1 MRKATTVLITGAS
14 RGIGAECARLFAKR
28 GYNVAVNYC
37 NSEQKATSLKIEINA
52 AGGVAEV
59 FKADVSDE
67 KQVSDMV
74 SAVLKRFG
82 KIDVLVANAG
92 VSVSGLLID
101 MTQADFDTIFDVNVR
116 GVFNVV
122 KSVLP
127 HMYARET
134 GSIVTISSIWGQ
146 TGGSCE
152 VLYST
157 SKAAI
162 IGMTKALA
170 KEVAPMGIR
179 VNSVSPGAIDTDML
193 DDLTVEEKKDFAAQ
207 TPLNRLGTPADVANA
222 VFFLADDDASSFI
235 TGHVLSVNGGYFI

>member
-1 MRKATTVLITGAS
+1 MFKTTVLITGAS
-14 RGIGAECARLFAKR
+14 RGIGAECARTFAKN
-28 GYNVAVNYC
+28 GYNVAINYFR
-37 NSEQKATSLKIEINA
+37 SEKNALDLKAEINDG
-52 AGGVAEV
+52 GGVAEI

-67 KQVSDMV
+67 KQVEEMI
-74 SAVLKRFG
+74 SAVVKRFG
-82 KIDVLVANAG
+82 KVNVLVANAG
-92 VSVSGLLID
+92 VSKSGVFSD
-101 MTQADFDTIFDVNVR
+101 MTQSDFDKIFDTNVR

-122 KSVLP
+122 KGVLP
-127 HMYARET
+127 HMYERES

-152 VLYST
+152 VLYSM

-170 KEVAPMGIR
+170 KEVAPMHIR

-193 DDLTVEEKKDFAAQ
+193 SGMTDEEKEDFIMQ
-207 TPLNRLGTPADVANA
+207 TPLNRLGKPKDVADA
-222 VFFLADDDASSFI
+222 VLFLADDDKSSFI

>member
-1 MRKATTVLITGAS
+1 MFKTTVLITGAS
-14 RGIGAECARLFAKR
+14 RGIGAECARTFAKN
-28 GYNVAVNYC
+28 GYNVAVNYFR
-37 NSEQKATSLKIEINA
+37 SEKNALDLKAEINDG
-52 AGGVAEV
+52 GGVAEI

-67 KQVSDMV
+67 KQVEEMI
-74 SAVLKRFG
+74 SAVVKRFG
-82 KIDVLVANAG
+82 KINVLVANAG
-92 VSVSGLLID
+92 VSKSGVFSD
-101 MTQADFDTIFDVNVR
+101 MTQSDFDKIFDTNVR

-122 KSVLP
+122 KGVLP
-127 HMYARET
+127 HMYERES

-152 VLYST
+152 VLYSM

-170 KEVAPMGIR
+170 KEVAPMHIR

-193 DDLTVEEKKDFAAQ
+193 SGLTDEEKEDFIMQ
-207 TPLNRLGTPADVANA
+207 TPLNRLGEPKDVADA
-222 VFFLADDDASSFI
+222 VLFLADDDKSSFI

>member
-1 MRKATTVLITGAS
+1 MFKTTVLITGAS
-14 RGIGAECARLFAKR
+14 RGIGAECARTFAKN
-28 GYNVAVNYC
+28 GYNVAINYFR
-37 NSEQKATSLKIEINA
+37 SEKNALDLKAEINDG
-52 AGGVAEV
+52 GGVAEI

-67 KQVSDMV
+67 KQVEEMI
-74 SAVLKRFG
+74 SAVVKRFG
-82 KIDVLVANAG
+82 KVNVLVANAG
-92 VSVSGLLID
+92 VSKSGVFSD
-101 MTQADFDTIFDVNVR
+101 MTQSDFDKIFDTNVR

-122 KSVLP
+122 KGVLP
-127 HMYARET
+127 HMYERES

-152 VLYST
+152 VLYSM

-170 KEVAPMGIR
+170 TEVAPMHIR

-193 DDLTVEEKKDFAAQ
+193 SCLTDEEKEDFIMQ
-207 TPLNRLGTPADVANA
+207 TPLNRLGKPKDVADA
-222 VFFLADDDASSFI
+222 VLFLADDDKSSFI

>member
-1 MRKATTVLITGAS
+1 MRNATTVLITGAS

-28 GYNVAVNYC
+28 GCNVAVNYC
-37 NSEQKATSLKIEINA
+37 NSEQKATSLKTEINA
-52 AGGVAEV
+52 AGGVAEI

-67 KQVSDMV
+67 RQVSDMV

-92 VSVSGLLID
+92 VSKSGLLID

-152 VLYST
+152 VLYSM

>member
-1 MRKATTVLITGAS
+1 MFKTTVLITGAS
-14 RGIGAECARLFAKR
+14 RGIGAECARTFAKN
-28 GYNVAVNYC
+28 GYNVAINYFR
-37 NSEQKATSLKIEINA
+37 SEKNALDLKAEINGG
-52 AGGVAEV
+52 GGVAEV

-67 KQVSDMV
+67 KQVEEMI
-74 SAVLKRFG
+74 SAVVKRFG
-82 KIDVLVANAG
+82 KINVLVANAG
-92 VSVSGLLID
+92 VAKSGVFSD
-101 MTQADFDTIFDVNVR
+101 MTQSDYDKIFDTNVR

-122 KSVLP
+122 KGVLP
-127 HMYARET
+127 HMYERES

-152 VLYST
+152 VLYSM

-170 KEVAPMGIR
+170 KEVAPMHIR

-193 DDLTVEEKKDFAAQ
+193 SGLTDEEKEDFIMQ
-207 TPLNRLGTPADVANA
+207 TPLNRLGEPKDVADA
-222 VFFLADDDASSFI
+222 VLFLADDDKSSFI

>member
-1 MRKATTVLITGAS
+1 MFKTTVLITGAS
-14 RGIGAECARLFAKR
+14 RGIGAECARTFAKN
-28 GYNVAVNYC
+28 GYNVAINYFR
-37 NSEQKATSLKIEINA
+37 SEKNALDLKSEINDG
-52 AGGVAEV
+52 GGVAEV

-67 KQVSDMV
+67 KQVEEMI
-74 SAVLKRFG
+74 SAVVKRFG
-82 KIDVLVANAG
+82 KINVLVANAG
-92 VSVSGLLID
+92 VSKSGVFSD
-101 MTQADFDTIFDVNVR
+101 MTQSDFDKIFDTNVR

-122 KSVLP
+122 KGVLP
-127 HMYARET
+127 HMYERES

-152 VLYST
+152 VLYSM

-170 KEVAPMGIR
+170 KEVAPMHIR

-193 DDLTVEEKKDFAAQ
+193 SGMTDEEKEDFIMQ
-207 TPLNRLGTPADVANA
+207 TPLNRLGEPKDVADA
-222 VFFLADDDASSFI
+222 VLFLADDDKSSFI

>member
-1 MRKATTVLITGAS
+1 MFKTTVLITGAS
-14 RGIGAECARLFAKR
+14 RGIGAECARTFAKN
-28 GYNVAVNYC
+28 GYNVAVNYFR
-37 NSEQKATSLKIEINA
+37 SEKNALDLKAEINDG
-52 AGGVAEV
+52 GGVAEI

-67 KQVSDMV
+67 KQVEEMI
-74 SAVLKRFG
+74 SAVVKRFG
-82 KIDVLVANAG
+82 KVNVLVANAG
-92 VSVSGLLID
+92 VSKSGVFSD
-101 MTQADFDTIFDVNVR
+101 MTQSDFDKIFDTNVR

-122 KSVLP
+122 KGVLP
-127 HMYARET
+127 HMYERES

-152 VLYST
+152 VLYSM

-170 KEVAPMGIR
+170 KEVAPMHIR

-193 DDLTVEEKKDFAAQ
+193 SCLTDEEKEDFIMQ
-207 TPLNRLGTPADVANA
+207 TPLNRLGKPKDVADA
-222 VFFLADDDASSFI
+222 VLFLADDDKSSFI

>member
-1 MRKATTVLITGAS
+1 MFKTTVLITGAS
-14 RGIGAECARLFAKR
+14 RGIGAECARTFAKN
-28 GYNVAVNYC
+28 GYNVAINYFR
-37 NSEQKATSLKIEINA
+37 SEKNALDLKAEINDG
-52 AGGVAEV
+52 GGVAEI

-67 KQVSDMV
+67 KQVEEMI
-74 SAVLKRFG
+74 SAVVKRFG
-82 KIDVLVANAG
+82 KINVLVANAG
-92 VSVSGLLID
+92 VSKSGVFSD
-101 MTQADFDTIFDVNVR
+101 MTQSDFDKIFDTNVR

-122 KSVLP
+122 KGVLP
-127 HMYARET
+127 HMYERES

-152 VLYST
+152 VLYSM

-170 KEVAPMGIR
+170 KEVAPMHIR

-193 DDLTVEEKKDFAAQ
+193 SGLTDEEKEDFIMQ
-207 TPLNRLGTPADVANA
+207 TPLNRLGEPKDVADA
-222 VFFLADDDASSFI
+222 VLFLADDDKSSFI

>member
-1 MRKATTVLITGAS
+1 MFKTTVLITGAS
-14 RGIGAECARLFAKR
+14 RGIGAECARTFAKN
-28 GYNVAVNYC
+28 GYNVAINYFR
-37 NSEQKATSLKIEINA
+37 SEKNALDLKSEINDG
-52 AGGVAEV
+52 GGVAEV

-67 KQVSDMV
+67 KQVEEMI
-74 SAVLKRFG
+74 SAVVKRLG
-82 KIDVLVANAG
+82 NINVLVANAG
-92 VSVSGLLID
+92 VSKSGVFSD
-101 MTQADFDTIFDVNVR
+101 MTQSDFDKIFDTNVR

-122 KSVLP
+122 KGVLP
-127 HMYARET
+127 HMYERES

-152 VLYST
+152 VLYSM

-170 KEVAPMGIR
+170 KEVAPMHIR

-193 DDLTVEEKKDFAAQ
+193 SCLTDEEKEDFIMQ
-207 TPLNRLGTPADVANA
+207 TPLNRLGKPKDVADA
-222 VFFLADDDASSFI
+222 VLFLADDDKSSFI

>member
-1 MRKATTVLITGAS
+1 MFKTTVLITGAS
-14 RGIGAECARLFAKR
+14 RGIGAECARTFAKN
-28 GYNVAVNYC
+28 GYNVAVNYFR
-37 NSEQKATSLKIEINA
+37 SEKNALDLKAEINDG
-52 AGGVAEV
+52 GGVSEI

-67 KQVSDMV
+67 KQVEEMI
-74 SAVLKRFG
+74 SAVVKRFG
-82 KIDVLVANAG
+82 KVNVLVANAG
-92 VSVSGLLID
+92 VAKSGVFSD
-101 MTQADFDTIFDVNVR
+101 MTQSDYDKIFDTNVR

-122 KSVLP
+122 KGVLP
-127 HMYARET
+127 HMYERES

-152 VLYST
+152 VLYSM

-170 KEVAPMGIR
+170 KEVAPMHIR

-193 DDLTVEEKKDFAAQ
+193 SGMTDEEKEDFIMQ
-207 TPLNRLGTPADVANA
+207 TPLNRLGEPKDVADA
-222 VFFLADDDASSFI
+222 VLFLADDDKSSFI

>member
-1 MRKATTVLITGAS
+1 MFKTTVLITGAS
-14 RGIGAECARLFAKR
+14 RGIGAECARTFAKN
-28 GYNVAVNYC
+28 GYNVAINYFR
-37 NSEQKATSLKIEINA
+37 SEKNALDLKAEINDG
-52 AGGVAEV
+52 GGVAEI

-67 KQVSDMV
+67 KQVEEMI
-74 SAVLKRFG
+74 SAVVKRFG
-82 KIDVLVANAG
+82 KVNVLVANAG
-92 VSVSGLLID
+92 VSKSGVFSD
-101 MTQADFDTIFDVNVR
+101 MTQSDFDKIFDTNVR

-122 KSVLP
+122 KGVLP
-127 HMYARET
+127 HMYERES

-152 VLYST
+152 VLYSM

-170 KEVAPMGIR
+170 KEVAPMHIR

-193 DDLTVEEKKDFAAQ
+193 SGMTDEEKEDFIMQ
-207 TPLNRLGTPADVANA
+207 TPLNRLGEPKDVADA
-222 VFFLADDDASSFI
+222 VLFLADDDKSSFI

>member
-1 MRKATTVLITGAS
+1 MFKTTVLITGAS
-14 RGIGAECARLFAKR
+14 RGIGAECARTFAKN
-28 GYNVAVNYC
+28 GYNVAINYFR
-37 NSEQKATSLKIEINA
+37 SEKNALDLKAEINDG
-52 AGGVAEV
+52 GGVAEI

-67 KQVSDMV
+67 KQVEEMI
-74 SAVLKRFG
+74 SAVVKRFG
-82 KIDVLVANAG
+82 KVNVLVANAG
-92 VSVSGLLID
+92 VAKSGVFSD
-101 MTQADFDTIFDVNVR
+101 MTQSDYDKIFDTNVR

-122 KSVLP
+122 KGVLP
-127 HMYARET
+127 HMYERES

-152 VLYST
+152 VLYSM

-170 KEVAPMGIR
+170 KEVAPMHIR

-193 DDLTVEEKKDFAAQ
+193 SGMTDEEKEDFIMQ
-207 TPLNRLGTPADVANA
+207 TPLNRLGEPKDVADA
-222 VFFLADDDASSFI
+222 VLFLADDDKSSFI